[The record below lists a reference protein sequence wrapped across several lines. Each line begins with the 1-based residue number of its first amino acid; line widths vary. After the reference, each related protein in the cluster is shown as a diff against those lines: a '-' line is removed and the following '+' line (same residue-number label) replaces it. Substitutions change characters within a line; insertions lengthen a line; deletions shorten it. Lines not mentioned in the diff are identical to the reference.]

1 MIDADYIVDISF
13 TVVTLVMIDADYIV
27 DISNYQIG
35 KCEHHGPW
43 NCVLLMPINNQ
54 SIKDITDLGDLQFMV
69 WRINIQ
75 YRKLMRE
82 TKLERHEL
90 KVLIILLH
98 LSRRVLPFAF
108 KVYNVFDFRFVK

>member
-1 MIDADYIVDISF
+1 
-13 TVVTLVMIDADYIV
+13 
-27 DISNYQIG
+27 
-35 KCEHHGPW
+35 
-43 NCVLLMPINNQ
+43 MPINNQ

-82 TKLERHEL
+82 TKLERQEL